1 MRLAIYC
8 ILSFL
13 IFSSCGYTN
22 GKRIEGNGNI
32 STQERNTGN
41 FTGVSA
47 SGSIDI
53 IVMDG
58 PAHSLKIETDENL
71 MDYVEVKNNNGSI
84 EVYTKEGY
92 NLKPEKGIKVY
103 ATAPAFSR
111 LEVSGSGKIKSNG
124 KIKSEGL
131 HTEVSGSGDI
141 ILDIDAPEIDA
152 EIAGSGSA
160 TLSGTTRDFS
170 ASVSGSGDIRCF
182 NLLSENTEIDI
193 AGSGN
198 AEVYASKSLDVDVAG
213 AGNVRYKG
221 NPSIKQNIAG
231 AGSVRKAE

>member
-1 MRLAIYC
+1 MRPALYYFLAF
-8 ILSFL
+8 FL
-13 IFSSCGYTN
+13 LSSCHFTN
-22 GKRIEGNGNI
+22 GKRIKGNGNI
-32 STQERNTGN
+32 ATQEREIGD

-58 PAHSLKIETDENL
+58 PQHSLKVETDENL
-71 MDYVEVKNNNGSI
+71 MDYLVVKNNNGI
-84 EVYTKEGY
+84 VKIYTKEGY

-103 ATAPAFSR
+103 ATAPSFSR
-111 LEVSGSGKIKSNG
+111 LNVSGSGKIKSNG

-141 ILDIDAPEIDA
+141 ILEIDAPEIDA
-152 EIAGSGSA
+152 EITGSGSA

-182 NLLSENTEIDI
+182 NLMTENTEIDI

-198 AEVYASKSLDVDVAG
+198 AEVYASKRLDVDVAG